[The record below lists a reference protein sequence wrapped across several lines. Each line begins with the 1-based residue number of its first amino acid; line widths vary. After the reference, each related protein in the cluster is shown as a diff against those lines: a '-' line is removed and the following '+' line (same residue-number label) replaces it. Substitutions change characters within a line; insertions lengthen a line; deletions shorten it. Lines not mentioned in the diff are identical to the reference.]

1 MKTLNNY
8 IKESILDDEDVLM
21 NNANKYSEI
30 YIIEKWC
37 KEHDIYS
44 GHFKVNSAK
53 YIEPTD
59 NYFTLIL
66 NYEDYDELPKYINFA
81 GNVDIRLVIGKG
93 TYMTKKVNVKSF
105 RGLPNICSELLLRL
119 NTQYIPDLN
128 IKLNRI
134 IFNTTA
140 YNFGKF
146 NITFFGDRSTL
157 RIRELGYRWEEGDL
171 SFLKAKGV
179 RVIDVVNDFN
189 FGDRFSKQMARKA
202 PMNKYKNKFT
212 DPVTDA
218 GLEVIY
224 NFFGKTIDTT
234 KLEEIGYTQQSKV
247 VKRNGKWYRC
257 KNWEVF

>member
-1 MKTLNNY
+1 MKTLY
-8 IKESILDDEDVLM
+8 ESILDDEDILV
-21 NNANKYSEI
+21 NNANKYTEI
-30 YIIEKWC
+30 AIIEKWC
-37 KEHDIYS
+37 KEHNIYN
-44 GHFKVNSAK
+44 GHFKVNSK
-53 YIEPTD
+53 KDVEPTD
-59 NYFTLIL
+59 NYFTLNL
-66 NYEDYDELPKYINFA
+66 NYDDYDELPKYINFA
-81 GNVDIRLVIGKG
+81 GDDNIHLIIGNG
-93 TYMTKKVNVKSF
+93 TYMTKKVSVKSF
-105 RGLPNICSELLLRL
+105 RGLPNICSKLSLKL
-119 NTQYIPDLN
+119 NAQYIPDLN
-128 IKLNRI
+128 IKLNQI
-134 IFNTTA
+134 AFFTTA
-140 YNFGKF
+140 NNFGKF

-157 RIRELGYRWEEGDL
+157 TIRKLGYRWEDDL

-257 KNWEVF
+257 KNWGVF